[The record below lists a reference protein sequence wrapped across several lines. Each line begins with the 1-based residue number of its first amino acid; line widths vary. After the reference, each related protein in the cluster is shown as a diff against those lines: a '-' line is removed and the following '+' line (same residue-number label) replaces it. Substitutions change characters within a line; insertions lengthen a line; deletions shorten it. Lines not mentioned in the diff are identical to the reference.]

1 MNKTMITLR
10 VPDELLA
17 KMQEEAVRRKR
28 SRAFIAIE
36 AFEQKYAPAS
46 NGHIKTAAPK
56 KKAGTR

>member
-36 AFEQKYAPAS
+36 AFEQKYQS
-46 NGHIKTAAPK
+46 NGHTKPATPK
-56 KKAGTR
+56 KKAGAR

>member
-36 AFEQKYAPAS
+36 AFEQKYAPT
-46 NGHIKTAAPK
+46 NGQPKPNPK

>member
-1 MNKTMITLR
+1 MSKTMITLR

-36 AFEQKYAPAS
+36 AFEQKYQS
-46 NGHIKTAAPK
+46 NGKSTAPAPK

>member
-1 MNKTMITLR
+1 MITLR

-36 AFEQKYAPAS
+36 AFEQKYES
-46 NGHIKTAAPK
+46 NGHKPHPAPK